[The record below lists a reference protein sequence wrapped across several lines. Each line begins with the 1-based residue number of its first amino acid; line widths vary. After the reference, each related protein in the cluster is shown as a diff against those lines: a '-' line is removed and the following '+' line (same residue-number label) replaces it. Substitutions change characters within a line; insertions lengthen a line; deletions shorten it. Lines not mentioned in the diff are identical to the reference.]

1 MNQYNSPLQSLY
13 NWEDKIPNKIYL
25 QQPINGVYY
34 CVTEKHDF
42 NLLLI
47 NHLLKN

>member
-34 CVTEKHDF
+34 NWTWKEFGDEVRRVAS
-42 NLLLI
+42 
-47 NHLLKN
+47 